1 MIHVIFNLPL
11 FFKYTSELHTLLAK
25 NVYQTL
31 DYATNICHILLLFCP
46 ILSCVVYLTAM
57 PHLQSESHTI
67 RAANPARTGPVRSR
81 SVISIFWPN
90 YDNIGDGKKETK
102 HNKNLH
108 VYLDKGFTR
117 IQVIVLTR
125 LSIYILTDMCF
136 LAPSPESLQ
145 Y

>member
-67 RAANPARTGPVRSR
+67 RAA
-81 SVISIFWPN
+81 
-90 YDNIGDGKKETK
+90 K